1 MKIPQILLCCVSLAA
16 AIQAQTE
23 DKPVRAVT
31 DPGVVTTRQAIT
43 PAGVPTV
50 FKGRVYGV
58 AFGANS
64 SELWVLNATRV
75 YRLDWNQNRVLD
87 NAPINATPGLQAIR
101 FDAGRGAPLFS
112 LTRKG
117 KVELGTI
124 GDGGA
129 ENSQHFVWRRM
140 DHHPQRAAG
149 HQVTAEHADEKNDK
163 AANLKHENPQNPGP
177 QY

>member
-1 MKIPQILLCCVSLAA
+1 MKTFAA
-16 AIQAQTE
+16 FVLFLTVATAQTE
-23 DKPVRAVT
+23 DKPVRSVT

-87 NAPINATPGLQAIR
+87 NVPLNGSPGLQGIR
-101 FDAGRGAPLFS
+101 FDAGRKLPLFS
-112 LTRKG
+112 
-117 KVELGTI
+117 
-124 GDGGA
+124 
-129 ENSQHFVWRRM
+129 
-140 DHHPQRAAG
+140 
-149 HQVTAEHADEKNDK
+149 VTNK
-163 AANLKHENPQNPGP
+163 
-177 QY
+177 